1 MTEICRY
8 IDDPITFLFWEIDE
22 AIAISSCLF
31 IGILT
36 HTLITMI
43 FVGAVL
49 SYTLKKIKKRNSEG
63 VMLHFLYWHGFF
75 RLRNCPAS
83 YIRELIGQ

>member
-1 MTEICRY
+1 MTEINRY

-36 HTLITMI
+36 HMLITMI
-43 FVGAVL
+43 IVGAGI
-49 SYTLKKIKKRNSEG
+49 SYILKKIKKRSSEG

-75 RLRNCPAS
+75 KLKNCPAS
-83 YIRELIGQ
+83 YIRELVG

>member
-1 MTEICRY
+1 MTEINRY

-36 HTLITMI
+36 HMLITMI
-43 FVGAVL
+43 IVGAGI
-49 SYTLKKIKKRNSEG
+49 SYILKKIKKRSSEG
-63 VMLHFLYWHGFF
+63 VLLHFLYWHGFF
-75 RLRNCPAS
+75 KLKNCPAS
-83 YIRELIGQ
+83 YIRELVG